1 MPEKFSITQE
11 PQFDFR
17 GTPIVPGNI
26 DMRNSVFSNYP
37 YDINNV
43 SKGGIYNFKP
53 EIINEEA
60 DTFEEFITK
69 QRQQKAGILDLAK
82 NYAFSDQYRNP
93 RAFLATLLGGPLAGA
108 ASYFSG
114 GIMDAFKNFNDR
126 RRGRLDIT
134 ADAGI
139 MPTGIEIGAAQ
150 GSDAGFVN
158 SDSGGYSGSANDGTS
173 NAGTGSS
180 DDGFI

>member
-1 MPEKFSITQE
+1 MQKYSEFIEALISGGAPIGPTNINMSSMGPGLNLNDYVGINSI
-11 PQFDFR
+11 
-17 GTPIVPGNI
+17 
-26 DMRNSVFSNYP
+26 
-37 YDINNV
+37 
-43 SKGGIYNFKP
+43 NFKP

-69 QRQQKAGILDLAK
+69 QQQQKAGILNLAK
-82 NYAFSDQYRNP
+82 DYAFSEQYRNP

-126 RRGRLDIT
+126 RKGRLDIT
-134 ADAGI
+134 ADSAI
-139 MPTGIEIGAAQ
+139 MPTRIEIGAAQ
-150 GSDAGFVN
+150 GSDAGFDN

>member
-1 MPEKFSITQE
+1 MQNHSEFIEALIQGGAPIGPTNMNRSSMGPGLNLNDYLGINSI
-11 PQFDFR
+11 
-17 GTPIVPGNI
+17 
-26 DMRNSVFSNYP
+26 
-37 YDINNV
+37 
-43 SKGGIYNFKP
+43 NFKP

-82 NYAFSDQYRNP
+82 DYAFSNQYRNP

-126 RRGRLDIT
+126 RKGRLDIT
-134 ADAGI
+134 ADAAI

-150 GSDAGFVN
+150 GSDDAFNN
-158 SDSGGYSGSANDGTS
+158 SDSDYSGNANDGTS

>member
-1 MPEKFSITQE
+1 MQKHSEFIEALIQGGAPIGPTNMNMSSMGPGLNLNDYVGINSI
-11 PQFDFR
+11 
-17 GTPIVPGNI
+17 
-26 DMRNSVFSNYP
+26 
-37 YDINNV
+37 
-43 SKGGIYNFKP
+43 NFKP

-82 NYAFSDQYRNP
+82 DYAFSDQYRNP

-126 RRGRLDIT
+126 RKGRLDIT
-134 ADAGI
+134 ADASI

-150 GSDAGFVN
+150 GSDAGFDN

-180 DDGFI
+180 DDGYI